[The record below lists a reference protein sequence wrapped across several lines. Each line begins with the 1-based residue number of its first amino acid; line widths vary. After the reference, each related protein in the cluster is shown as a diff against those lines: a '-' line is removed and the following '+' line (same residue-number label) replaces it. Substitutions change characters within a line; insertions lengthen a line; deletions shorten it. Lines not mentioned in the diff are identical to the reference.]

1 MAKDKVR
8 PGERR
13 RRKGKKKADPSRP
26 RFNRPIEWAQ
36 AELDG
41 VTAWLARLKGSEG
54 ESFPEGWRRG
64 QIKHYEKRARM
75 VRAEL
80 KKSTAAFDPSKGK
93 GDTGSGVA

>member
-1 MAKDKVR
+1 MSKDKRR

-80 KKSTAAFDPSKGK
+80 KKSLVAAARRKRE
-93 GDTGSGVA
+93 GDKGSGVA

>member
-1 MAKDKVR
+1 MAKDKRR
-8 PGERR
+8 PGEAR

-41 VTAWLARLKGSEG
+41 VNVWLARLKGPEG
-54 ESFPEGWRRG
+54 ESFPEGWRLG
-64 QIKHYEKRARM
+64 QIKHYEQRLRL
-75 VRAEL
+75 VRAEI
-80 KKSTAAFDPSKGK
+80 KKSIAALNRRKGK